1 MERTGPLVF
10 VISATEMMVGRMD
23 RCSRAKAASKQGRD
37 RESRAMPKGSAVVSR
52 DSRVM
57 ARVSR
62 VMTMIT
68 MRNPV

>member
-1 MERTGPLVF
+1 M
-10 VISATEMMVGRMD
+10 ISRATTKYSMVVSMG
-23 RCSRAKAASKQGRD
+23 SRAKAASKQGRD

-68 MRNPV
+68 MRNAV

>member
-1 MERTGPLVF
+1 M
-10 VISATEMMVGRMD
+10 ISRATTKYSMVVSMG
-23 RCSRAKAASKQGRD
+23 SRAKTASKQGRYH
-37 RESRAMPKGSAVVSR
+37 ESRAMPKGSVVVSR

>member
-1 MERTGPLVF
+1 M
-10 VISATEMMVGRMD
+10 ISRATTKYSMVASMG
-23 RCSRAKAASKQGRD
+23 SRAKAASKQGRD
-37 RESRAMPKGSAVVSR
+37 RESRAMPKGGAVVSR